1 MTTTPSS
8 TTCSRGDVVFVGV
21 RFTDGSGV
29 KQRPAVVVS
38 VEGVHVSRA
47 DALIVPLTTRLATQR
62 YGDRLLRDWAEAG
75 LPRASMAKGVIETV
89 DRSRFGRTLGR
100 VNDRDLQQVES
111 SLRMVLGL

>member
-1 MTTTPSS
+1 MTTTPFS

-38 VEGVHVSRA
+38 VDSVHISRA
-47 DALIVPLTTRLATQR
+47 DALIVPLTTHLALQR
-62 YGDRLLRDWAEAG
+62 YGDQLLLDWAAAG
-75 LPRASMAKGVIETV
+75 LPRASMAKGVVETV
-89 DRSRFGRTLGR
+89 DRARFGRTPGR
-100 VNDRDLQQVES
+100 VSGRDLQAVES